1 MSEEKSAI
9 YISKKCQYCRQLL
22 GLLKNRPDIKGTI
35 KIVVIDEEPFPNII
49 KNVPAMI
56 DTKGEL
62 WSAQEIFS
70 ALTETE
76 SNGPP
81 QQRQG
86 QPPPHPQQQRQGQPP
101 PHQQGQQ
108 GHQQFHPS
116 QQGHQ
121 GQQQVHPSHQQKAPS
136 DGMFDGYCE
145 SGSCL
150 AFSPLDDMSVDTTI
164 NNFAPIDNQTVAV
177 NVQNDGYVPKSQK
190 GQVMDS
196 DYEKMMS
203 ERGKLMAESGP
214 QRYA

>member
-1 MSEEKSAI
+1 MSEEKSTI
-9 YISKKCQYCRQLL
+9 YISKRCQYCRQLL
-22 GLLKNRPDIKGTI
+22 GILKNRPDVRGTI
-35 KIVVIDEEPFPNII
+35 KIVVIDEEPFPNIV

-70 ALTETE
+70 ALTESETQ
-76 SNGPP
+76 GK
-81 QQRQG
+81 QQQ
-86 QPPPHPQQQRQGQPP
+86 QQIQQQQQQQQQRQGQPP
-101 PHQQGQQ
+101 QQGQQ
-108 GHQQFHPS
+108 LHPS
-116 QQGHQ
+116 QQQ
-121 GQQQVHPSHQQKAPS
+121 GQQPHPSQQQGQPQQQQQKAS
-136 DGMFDGYCE
+136 SEGMFDGYCE

-150 AFSPLDDMSVDTTI
+150 AFSPLDDMAMDTTV

-190 GQVMDS
+190 AQVMDS
-196 DYEKMMS
+196 DYEKMMA